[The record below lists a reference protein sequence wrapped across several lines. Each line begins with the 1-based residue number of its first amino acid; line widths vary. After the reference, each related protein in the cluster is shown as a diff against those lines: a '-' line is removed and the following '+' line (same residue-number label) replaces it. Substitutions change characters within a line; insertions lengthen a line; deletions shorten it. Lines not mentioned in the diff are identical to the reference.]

1 MNEHEWSPHFSK
13 GGTMTGTSSLTK
25 HENELSRS
33 LRQRVNSAESV
44 LDVQNAF
51 AAFLKD
57 ILSRATGA
65 EVILDE
71 GDVRVEPEAP
81 DGFVLGPGITGN
93 PDYGKFLEHSDLPAI
108 LRRQAMD
115 AVNRINHLKKNTVRA
130 EAKMFARPDRK
141 Y

>member
-1 MNEHEWSPHFSK
+1 
-13 GGTMTGTSSLTK
+13 MTGTSSLTK

-51 AAFLKD
+51 AEFLRE

-65 EVILDE
+65 EVVLDE
-71 GDVRVEPEAP
+71 GDVRVDPAAP
-81 DGFVLGPGITGN
+81 AGYGLGPGITAN
-93 PDYGKFLEHSDLPAI
+93 KDYAKFLEHSDLPAI
-108 LRRQAMD
+108 LRRQAVD

-130 EAKMFARPDRK
+130 EAKLFPKPDRK
-141 Y
+141 F

>member
-1 MNEHEWSPHFSK
+1 
-13 GGTMTGTSSLTK
+13 MTGTSSLTK
-25 HENELSRS
+25 HENDLSRS
-33 LRQRVNSAESV
+33 LRQRVNSAEGI

-57 ILSRATGA
+57 ILSRATGT

-71 GDVRVEPEAP
+71 GDVRLEPEAP

-93 PDYGKFLEHSDLPAI
+93 PAYNKFLEHSDLPAI
-108 LRRQAMD
+108 LRRQAVD
-115 AVNRINHLKKNTVRA
+115 AVNRINHLDRRTVKT
-130 EAKMFARPDRK
+130 EAKMFPRPDRK